1 LSIFFS
7 HQLAALGWDSYFD
20 EKFKQFASEG
30 GVPARVIADYGTECL
45 VHDGV
50 DSSRAT
56 VGRHLRNDGATM
68 PAVGDWVSLLK
79 REPVG
84 AILGV
89 VERRTVFARKA
100 PGTETREQVLAANV
114 DVAFVVAAATD
125 VNVRRI
131 ERYLTVAWQ
140 SGAVPVVLLTKAD
153 IAESLEELRSE
164 LEAVAL
170 GTPVIVTSAVTGD
183 GIDEILRE
191 LQPARTGVLL
201 GPSGAGKSTLINRI
215 VGSEL
220 MRTRLIHR
228 SGEGRH
234 MTSHR
239 QLVQLPQGGMIID
252 TPGLREAQLWEGEE
266 ALVHRLRACHR
277 AGMRDQSG
285 ARGGNA
291 RRRTVQEL
299 PQASARAACGGGEDR
314 RAHQAGGAQEVEA
327 DLGREQDP
335 RQVLSMERAW
345 LSRQALLRGG
355 GVTWWRS
362 RSPRPARRGGG
373 RPKTGCSPW
382 RSGRSPCR
390 PAPG

>member
-1 LSIFFS
+1 LSIYFNR
-7 HQLAALGWDSYFD
+7 QLAALGWDSYFD
-20 EKFKQFASEG
+20 EKFKHLASLA
-30 GVPARVIADYGTECL
+30 GVPARVVADYGVECL

-50 DSSRAT
+50 DSSRAA
-56 VGRHLRNDGATM
+56 VGRHLRHDGATM
-68 PAVGDWVSLLK
+68 PAVGDWVSVLK
-79 REPVG
+79 SEPVG

-100 PGTETREQVLAANV
+100 PGTETRVQVLAANV

-140 SGAVPVVLLTKAD
+140 SGAVPIVLLTKAD
-153 IAESLEELRSE
+153 IAESPDELRAE
-164 LEAVAL
+164 LEAVAM

-215 VGSEL
+215 VGSDL

-266 ALVHRLRACHR
+266 ALVNVFQDIEELALTCRFTDCAHATEPGCAIKAALEAGTLDAERFRSYRKLQRELRAV
-277 AGMRDQSG
+277 AAKTD
-285 ARGGNA
+285 ARI
-291 RRRTVQEL
+291 RLE
-299 PQASARAACGGGEDR
+299 
-314 RAHQAGGAQEVEA
+314 
-327 DLGREQDP
+327 
-335 RQVLSMERAW
+335 ERKKWKQISVANKV
-345 LSRQALLRGG
+345 RVRF
-355 GVTWWRS
+355 
-362 RSPRPARRGGG
+362 
-373 RPKTGCSPW
+373 
-382 RSGRSPCR
+382 
-390 PAPG
+390 